1 VLDPRGGG
9 KGARLSGAAASQEM
23 RGRSG
28 AHSRSHCRTCI
39 PRTSIA
45 KLTLDAMLRA
55 RRFAAAVEGR
65 RRVQEQLAQG
75 ERIVAELAREDD
87 VLGGTSYAPAQLA
100 RRGADEPADL
110 VVPQCRRK
118 EKRSL
123 SRSAEAK
130 QRDAEMFKISS
141 VRADANSEAGLSMR
155 EQSKDR
161 LQSIEDMVMEMD
173 PDDAQAMIKK
183 RAQMRWDPRSKKFV
197 KDFDGVPSTK
207 GKNEGKERVNEAGRK
222 IKKGYK
228 VGLYDKWKER
238 HKARIQTE
246 GEEEDRDAAS
256 AMQRP
261 GGRRYRHMAGTPGH
275 GGKMPR
281 DELKNK
287 DQIRKERAKKA
298 NLKELQLPK
307 AVRKLKEQKQ
317 KQEAAAQR
325 RKAHMKPHMSKGMIR
340 KSKR

>member
-1 VLDPRGGG
+1 MSAPCTTGCGTRPRLQSFLRGAHSWQPSRFLPSHPPACNAACYCQPIPANGLQAFRPQQTILEVLDPRGGG

-161 LQSIEDMVMEMD
+161 LQSIED
-173 PDDAQAMIKK
+173 A
-183 RAQMRWDPRSKKFV
+183 
-197 KDFDGVPSTK
+197 
-207 GKNEGKERVNEAGRK
+207 
-222 IKKGYK
+222 
-228 VGLYDKWKER
+228 
-238 HKARIQTE
+238 
-246 GEEEDRDAAS
+246 
-256 AMQRP
+256 
-261 GGRRYRHMAGTPGH
+261 
-275 GGKMPR
+275 
-281 DELKNK
+281 
-287 DQIRKERAKKA
+287 
-298 NLKELQLPK
+298 PK
-307 AVRKLKEQKQ
+307 SL
-317 KQEAAAQR
+317 
-325 RKAHMKPHMSKGMIR
+325 
-340 KSKR
+340 